1 MLIPISYR
9 MEVFLLP
16 KQVKYLLCPFTGSE
30 CASTCALAGVIDDKR
45 VCALAC
51 LSDSDKAIFKRNAH
65 APNVSERELQK
76 EEIRKRAEM
85 TRSLYERGEFK

>member
-1 MLIPISYR
+1 M
-9 MEVFLLP
+9 P

-65 APNVSERELQK
+65 APNVSERELEK
-76 EEIRKRAEM
+76 MALRERVEM
-85 TRSLYERGEFK
+85 TRFLYKKGELQ

>member
-1 MLIPISYR
+1 M
-9 MEVFLLP
+9 P

-51 LSDSDKAIFKRNAH
+51 LSDSDKAVFKRNAH
-65 APNVSERELQK
+65 APNVSERELEK
-76 EEIRKRAEM
+76 MALRERAEM
-85 TRSLYERGEFK
+85 TRSLYERGELK

>member
-1 MLIPISYR
+1 M
-9 MEVFLLP
+9 P

-30 CASTCALAGVIDDKR
+30 CASTCALAGVIDGKR

-85 TRSLYERGEFK
+85 TRFLYEKGELK

>member
-1 MLIPISYR
+1 M
-9 MEVFLLP
+9 P

-65 APNVSERELQK
+65 APNVSERELEKMALREQ
-76 EEIRKRAEM
+76 AEM
-85 TRSLYERGEFK
+85 TRSLYEKGELQ

>member
-1 MLIPISYR
+1 M
-9 MEVFLLP
+9 P

-51 LSDSDKAIFKRNAH
+51 LSDSDKAIFKRNAL

-85 TRSLYERGEFK
+85 TRFLYEKGEIK

>member
-1 MLIPISYR
+1 M
-9 MEVFLLP
+9 P

-51 LSDSDKAIFKRNAH
+51 LSDSDKATFKRNAQ
-65 APNVSERELQK
+65 APNVSERELEK
-76 EEIRKRAEM
+76 MALRERAEM
-85 TRSLYERGEFK
+85 TRSLYKKGELK

>member
-1 MLIPISYR
+1 M
-9 MEVFLLP
+9 P

-51 LSDSDKAIFKRNAH
+51 LSDSDKAIFKRNAL

-76 EEIRKRAEM
+76 EDIRKRAEM
-85 TRSLYERGEFK
+85 TRFLYKKGELQ

>member
-1 MLIPISYR
+1 M
-9 MEVFLLP
+9 P

-30 CASTCALAGVIDDKR
+30 CASNCALAGVIDDKR

-76 EEIRKRAEM
+76 EKMRKRVEM
-85 TRSLYERGEFK
+85 TRFLYEKGELA

>member
-1 MLIPISYR
+1 M
-9 MEVFLLP
+9 P

-51 LSDSDKAIFKRNAH
+51 LSDSDKAIFKRNAL
-65 APNVSERELQK
+65 APNVSEREQQK
-76 EEIRKRAEM
+76 LELREQVKM
-85 TRSLYERGEFK
+85 TRSLYEKGELQ

>member
-1 MLIPISYR
+1 M
-9 MEVFLLP
+9 P

-51 LSDSDKAIFKRNAH
+51 LSDSDKAIFKRNAL

-85 TRSLYERGEFK
+85 TRSLYERGELK

>member
-1 MLIPISYR
+1 M
-9 MEVFLLP
+9 P

-30 CASTCALAGVIDDKR
+30 CASMCALAGVIDDKR

-76 EEIRKRAEM
+76 EEIRKRVEM
-85 TRSLYERGEFK
+85 TRFLYKKGELK

>member
-1 MLIPISYR
+1 M
-9 MEVFLLP
+9 P

-30 CASTCALAGVIDDKR
+30 CASTCALAGVIDDMR

-65 APNVSERELQK
+65 APNVSERELEK
-76 EEIRKRAEM
+76 MALRERVEM
-85 TRSLYERGEFK
+85 TRSLYKKGELQ

>member
-1 MLIPISYR
+1 M
-9 MEVFLLP
+9 P

-30 CASTCALAGVIDDKR
+30 CASTCALAGVIDDMR

-76 EEIRKRAEM
+76 EEMRKRAEM
-85 TRSLYERGEFK
+85 TRFLYEKGELK

>member
-1 MLIPISYR
+1 M
-9 MEVFLLP
+9 P

-30 CASTCALAGVIDDKR
+30 CASNCALAGVIDDKR

-65 APNVSERELQK
+65 APNVSERELEK
-76 EEIRKRAEM
+76 MELRERAEM
-85 TRSLYERGEFK
+85 TRFLYERGELK

>member
-1 MLIPISYR
+1 M
-9 MEVFLLP
+9 P
-16 KQVKYLLCPFTGSE
+16 KQVKYLLCPFIGSE

-85 TRSLYERGEFK
+85 TRFLYERGELK

>member
-1 MLIPISYR
+1 M
-9 MEVFLLP
+9 P
-16 KQVKYLLCPFTGSE
+16 KQVKYLLCPFTDSE
-30 CASTCALAGVIDDKR
+30 CASNCALAGVIDDKR

-76 EEIRKRAEM
+76 EDIRKRAEM
-85 TRSLYERGEFK
+85 TRFLYERGEIK

>member
-1 MLIPISYR
+1 M
-9 MEVFLLP
+9 P

-30 CASTCALAGVIDDKR
+30 CASNCALAGVIDDKR

-76 EEIRKRAEM
+76 EDIRKRAEM
-85 TRSLYERGEFK
+85 TRFLYEKGELK

>member
-1 MLIPISYR
+1 M
-9 MEVFLLP
+9 P

-51 LSDSDKAIFKRNAH
+51 LSDSDKAIFKRNAL

-85 TRSLYERGEFK
+85 TRFLYERGELK

>member
-1 MLIPISYR
+1 M
-9 MEVFLLP
+9 P

-30 CASTCALAGVIDDKR
+30 CASTCALAGVIGDMR

-65 APNVSERELQK
+65 APNVSERELEK
-76 EEIRKRAEM
+76 MALRERAEM
-85 TRSLYERGEFK
+85 TRFLYEKGELA

>member
-1 MLIPISYR
+1 M
-9 MEVFLLP
+9 P

-51 LSDSDKAIFKRNAH
+51 LSDSDKAIFKRNAY
-65 APNVSERELQK
+65 APNVSERELEK
-76 EEIRKRAEM
+76 MALRERAEM
-85 TRSLYERGEFK
+85 TRFLYERGELK

>member
-1 MLIPISYR
+1 M
-9 MEVFLLP
+9 P

-30 CASTCALAGVIDDKR
+30 CASNCALAGVIDDMR

-65 APNVSERELQK
+65 APNVSERELK
-76 EEIRKRAEM
+76 KMALRERAEM
-85 TRSLYERGEFK
+85 TRSLYERGELK

>member
-1 MLIPISYR
+1 M
-9 MEVFLLP
+9 P

-30 CASTCALAGVIDDKR
+30 CASNCALAGVIDDKR

-65 APNVSERELQK
+65 APNVSERELEK
-76 EEIRKRAEM
+76 MALRERAEM
-85 TRSLYERGEFK
+85 TRSLYEKGELQ